1 MKTNKLKKMNQKRNF
16 IPEYVENYTL
26 IPTGDANDI
35 NHYDLKI
42 KDQQGQTF
50 IIRKTV
56 RGNNKV
62 GILILLKTP
71 ENTYVNKQR
80 VYTQINDPLNIYCI
94 RAEKQWK
101 FTYKGEFIETKH
113 KQKTPINVSF
123 EATFKS
129 DEPIVDMFDHINYQT
144 LKHKT
149 ILPSEEKL
157 IKQDAFKEIVAYEQ
171 EGMINAQIKLDDQLL
186 TLASTATRKHRFGKL
201 DFQGLF
207 KILKSN

>member
-1 MKTNKLKKMNQKRNF
+1 MKTSVWKKMNQKRIF

-42 KDQQGQTF
+42 KDQQGRTF

-71 ENTYVNKQR
+71 KNTYVNKKR
-80 VYTQINDPLNIYCI
+80 VYTQSNDPLNIYCI

-101 FTYKGEFIETKH
+101 FTYKGEFIDT
-113 KQKTPINVSF
+113 KQKQKSLINVSF

-129 DEPIVDMFDHINYQT
+129 EEPIIDMFDHINYQT

-157 IKQDAFKEIVAYEQ
+157 LKQDAFKENVFYEQ
-171 EGMINAQIKLDDQLL
+171 EGMFNAQIQLNDQML
-186 TLASTATRKHRFGKL
+186 TLDSLATRKHRFGKL